1 MCAEIWRLGGGTSES
16 ALESDGSAR
25 FGTTFCGFGVK
36 LGLGGLKDSRI
47 GFPKIVSYMGGC
59 QNYGPFL
66 GPYYNTAPII

>member
-1 MCAEIWRLGGGTSES
+1 MSRGGTSES

-47 GFPKIVSYMGGC
+47 DVGGIGF
-59 QNYGPFL
+59 
-66 GPYYNTAPII
+66 